1 MSVKSLN
8 IIKDNN
14 MLSEILKIAIPAIII
29 LALVLVA
36 VYYIIR
42 FMRGSIKISLPK
54 NSFNE
59 AEQITGSFELTTRK
73 QIEGNRLYVMLVGKE
88 VTKERHGDKT
98 RSHTREIYRDA
109 QTIEAA
115 KTFLA
120 GQTTN
125 YDFQLATPSSAGADS
140 ANSPLSQAIKVGA
153 KLLSGRSRQL
163 HWRIEARLDAKGVD
177 VASTKKVHINIMSKI

>member
-1 MSVKSLN
+1 MPAEV
-8 IIKDNN
+8 
-14 MLSEILKIAIPAIII
+14 LKIVIIAVI
-29 LALVLVA
+29 VLVIALVA
-36 VYYIIR
+36 GYYIIR
-42 FMRGSIKISLPK
+42 FMRGSMKITLVK
-54 NSFNE
+54 NSFNQG
-59 AEQITGSFELTTRK
+59 EQIAGSFELTTRK
-73 QIEGNRLYVMLVGKE
+73 EIDGNRLYVMLVGKE

-98 RSHTREIYRDA
+98 RSHTREIYRDE
-109 QTIEAA
+109 QTIEEA

-140 ANSPLSQAIKVGA
+140 DNAPLSQAIKVGA